1 MGTRSNIAYAK
12 EDNKIVA
19 SYCHYDGY
27 IEHNG
32 VMLLKHYNG
41 EKQARDLVDNGYMSS
56 LKSTIDEIN
65 HGRLNDRG
73 RVHEDEPTEYANEFI
88 FMNDLEALW
97 IEFVYLFKDGK
108 WYVAESDS
116 VKTPQAYNK
125 SQWFHTTFKPLDEVV
140 SLEMMERVA

>member
-1 MGTRSNIAYAK
+1 MGTRSNVAYAT
-12 EDNKIVA
+12 EDNKVLA

-32 VMLLKHYNG
+32 VMLLKYYNG

-56 LKSTIDEIN
+56 LQPTIDQIN
-65 HGRLNDRG
+65 EG
-73 RVHEDEPTEYANEFI
+73 RVHEDKPIEYRNEFM

-97 IEFVYLFKDGK
+97 DEFVYLFKEGK

-116 VKTPQAYNK
+116 IKTPQAYNR

>member
-1 MGTRSNIAYAK
+1 MGTRSNVAYAT
-12 EDNKIVA
+12 EDNKVFA

-32 VMLLKHYNG
+32 VVLLKYYNG

-56 LKSTIDEIN
+56 LQPTIDQIN
-65 HGRLNDRG
+65 EG
-73 RVHEDEPTEYANEFI
+73 RVHEDKPIEYRNEFI

-97 IEFVYLFKDGK
+97 NEFVYLFKEGK
-108 WYVAESDS
+108 WYVAESDNVS
-116 VKTPQAYNK
+116 TPQAYNK

>member
-1 MGTRSNIAYAK
+1 MGTRSNVAYAT

-32 VMLLKHYNG
+32 VMLLKYYNG

-56 LKSTIDEIN
+56 LQPTIDQIN
-65 HGRLNDRG
+65 EG
-73 RVHEDEPTEYANEFI
+73 RVHEDKPIEYRNEFM

-97 IEFVYLFKDGK
+97 DEFVYLFKEGK
-108 WYVAESDS
+108 WYVAESDN
-116 VKTPQAYNK
+116 VKTPQAYNR

-140 SLEMMERVA
+140 TLEMMEKVA

>member
-1 MGTRSNIAYAK
+1 MGTRSNVAYAT
-12 EDNKIVA
+12 EDNKVLA

-32 VMLLKHYNG
+32 VMLLKYYNG

-56 LKSTIDEIN
+56 LQPTIDQIN
-65 HGRLNDRG
+65 EG
-73 RVHEDEPTEYANEFI
+73 RVHEDKPIEYRNEFM

-97 IEFVYLFKDGK
+97 DEFVYLFKEGK

-116 VKTPQAYNK
+116 IKTPQAYNR

-140 SLEMMERVA
+140 TLEMMEKVA

>member
-1 MGTRSNIAYAK
+1 MGTRSNVAYAT
-12 EDNKIVA
+12 EDNKVLA

-32 VMLLKHYNG
+32 VMLLKYYNG

-56 LKSTIDEIN
+56 LQPTIDQIN
-65 HGRLNDRG
+65 QG
-73 RVHEDEPTEYANEFI
+73 RVHEDKPIEYRNEFI

-97 IEFVYLFKDGK
+97 DEFVYLFKEGK
-108 WYVAESDS
+108 WYVAESDNIS
-116 VKTPQAYNK
+116 TPQAYNK

>member
-1 MGTRSNIAYAK
+1 MGTRSNVAYAT

-32 VMLLKHYNG
+32 VMLLKYYNG

-56 LKSTIDEIN
+56 LQPTIDQIN
-65 HGRLNDRG
+65 EG
-73 RVHEDEPTEYANEFI
+73 RVHEDKPIEYRNEFI
-88 FMNDLEALW
+88 FMDELEALW
-97 IEFVYLFKDGK
+97 FEFVYLFKEGK

>member
-1 MGTRSNIAYAK
+1 MGTRSNVAYAT
-12 EDNKIVA
+12 EDNKVFA

-32 VMLLKHYNG
+32 VMLLKYYNG

-56 LKSTIDEIN
+56 LQPTIDQIN
-65 HGRLNDRG
+65 EG
-73 RVHEDEPTEYANEFI
+73 RVHEDKPIEYRNEFI

-97 IEFVYLFKDGK
+97 DEFVYLFKEGK
-108 WYVAESDS
+108 WYVAESDN

-125 SQWFHTTFKPLDEVV
+125 SQWFHTSFKPLDEVV

>member
-1 MGTRSNIAYAK
+1 MGTRSNVAYAT
-12 EDNKIVA
+12 EDNKVLA

-32 VMLLKHYNG
+32 VMLLKYYNG

-56 LKSTIDEIN
+56 LQPTIDQIN
-65 HGRLNDRG
+65 EG
-73 RVHEDEPTEYANEFI
+73 RVHEDKPIEYRNEFI

-97 IEFVYLFKDGK
+97 DEFVYLFKEGK

-116 VKTPQAYNK
+116 IKTPQAYNR

-140 SLEMMERVA
+140 NIEMMEVVG

>member
-65 HGRLNDRG
+65 HGRLNNRG

>member
-1 MGTRSNIAYAK
+1 MGTRSNVAYAT
-12 EDNKIVA
+12 EDNKVLA

-32 VMLLKHYNG
+32 VMLLKYYNG

-56 LKSTIDEIN
+56 LQPTIDQIN
-65 HGRLNDRG
+65 EG
-73 RVHEDEPTEYANEFI
+73 RVHEDKPIEYRNEFM

-97 IEFVYLFKDGK
+97 DEFVYLFKEGK
-108 WYVAESDS
+108 WYVAESDN
-116 VKTPQAYNK
+116 VKTPQAYNR

-140 SLEMMERVA
+140 TLEMMEKVA

>member
-1 MGTRSNIAYAK
+1 MGTRSNVAYAT
-12 EDNKIVA
+12 EDNKVLA

-32 VMLLKHYNG
+32 VMLLKYYNG

-56 LKSTIDEIN
+56 LKPTIDEIN
-65 HGRLNDRG
+65 QG
-73 RVHEDEPTEYANEFI
+73 RVHEDKPTEYPNERI
-88 FMNDLEALW
+88 FMDDLEALW
-97 IEFVYLFKDGK
+97 VEFVYLFKDGK

-116 VKTPQAYNK
+116 VKTPQAYNR
-125 SQWFHTTFKPLDEVV
+125 SQWFHTSFKPLDEVV

>member
-1 MGTRSNIAYAK
+1 MGTRSNVAYAT

-32 VMLLKHYNG
+32 VMLLKYYNG

-56 LKSTIDEIN
+56 LQPTIDQIN
-65 HGRLNDRG
+65 EG
-73 RVHEDEPTEYANEFI
+73 RVHEDKPIEYRNEFM

-97 IEFVYLFKDGK
+97 DEFVYLFKEGK

-116 VKTPQAYNK
+116 IKTPQAYNR

-140 SLEMMERVA
+140 TLEMMEKVA

>member
-1 MGTRSNIAYAK
+1 MGTRSNVAYAT
-12 EDNKIVA
+12 EDNKVLA

-32 VMLLKHYNG
+32 VMLLKYYNG

-56 LKSTIDEIN
+56 LQPTIDQIN
-65 HGRLNDRG
+65 EG
-73 RVHEDEPTEYANEFI
+73 RVHEDKPIEYRNEFI

-97 IEFVYLFKDGK
+97 DEFVYLFKEGK
-108 WYVAESDS
+108 WYVAESDN

>member
-1 MGTRSNIAYAK
+1 MGTRSNVAYAT
-12 EDNKIVA
+12 EDNKVLA

-32 VMLLKHYNG
+32 VMLLKYYNG

-56 LKSTIDEIN
+56 LQPTIDQIN
-65 HGRLNDRG
+65 EG
-73 RVHEDEPTEYANEFI
+73 RVHEDKPIEYRNEFI

-97 IEFVYLFKDGK
+97 DEFVYLFKEGK

-116 VKTPQAYNK
+116 IKTPQAYNR

-140 SLEMMERVA
+140 TLEMMERVA

>member
-32 VMLLKHYNG
+32 VMLLKYYNG

-56 LKSTIDEIN
+56 LKPTIDGIN
-65 HGRLNDRG
+65 EG
-73 RVHEDEPTEYANEFI
+73 RVHEDKPIEYRNEFI

-97 IEFVYLFKDGK
+97 VEFVYLFKESK

-116 VKTPQAYNK
+116 VKTPQAYNR
-125 SQWFHTTFKPLDEVV
+125 SQWFHTSFKPLDEVV